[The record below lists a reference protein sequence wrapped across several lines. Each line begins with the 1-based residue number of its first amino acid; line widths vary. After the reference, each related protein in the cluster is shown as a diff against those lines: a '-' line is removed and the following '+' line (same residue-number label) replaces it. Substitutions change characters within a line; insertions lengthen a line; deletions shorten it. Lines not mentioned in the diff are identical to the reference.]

1 MPSSLRYA
9 TISSSATAASG
20 RSTTTA
26 QALLDKLQIA
36 EAIYAPR

>member
-9 TISSSATAASG
+9 TISSSVTAASG
-20 RSTTTA
+20 QGTTTA

-36 EAIYAPR
+36 DPIDAPR